1 MTVRELIELL
11 QLFDGQA
18 VVIIAPLIR
27 TTELS
32 SVTTNEDGEVE
43 LS

>member
-11 QLFDGQA
+11 QMFDGHA
-18 VVIIAPLIR
+18 TVIIAPLIR
-27 TTELS
+27 TTELT
-32 SVTTNEDGEVE
+32 SVTVNDDAEVE